1 MSRSTESILLGPE
14 DRAILSLESATVV
27 GHTCKVLRLGPGG
40 LDVEDLRERVAERIA
55 SGLAPAL
62 TWRLNGSAEAPAWRV
77 DQAFDVADHVVAA
90 PVAGPLD
97 QDGLRGLVA
106 TLFEQRLD
114 RGRPLWR
121 MDVAAL
127 DDGGTAIVWRIHHA
141 LADGTASVR
150 YAGALLWDETL
161 EPGPSGRGAGAD
173 GHDQAAEVETA
184 GGQSPAGRRAD
195 ADGHDQAAVRARAEA
210 IRIGEEARRIGHLGG
225 FLKREFAE
233 ARSPFDGEIGRR
245 REVGFAV
252 VSLRQLQAASKA
264 VAGATVNDA
273 VLAVLAGGLHDW
285 IAERHGHLG
294 AVRVKVP
301 VSLHHEGEDFA
312 NRDSYFSLSLPLN
325 EQDQATRLRVIH
337 ERTMARKRG
346 RDAQEMEVV
355 MHELAGVSP
364 GLQRFCARLQ
374 ASPREFAV
382 CVSNVPG
389 PRRAVRILDAPVRTI
404 YSIAEIGERHALR
417 VAAISV
423 ADTLCFGFC
432 SDPALIDGVQ
442 DMADMVH
449 NQARALIDS
458 VHSV

>member
-1 MSRSTESILLGPE
+1 MSRSTESIPLGPE

-40 LDVEDLRERVAERIA
+40 LDVARLRERVAERIA

-62 TWRLNGSAEAPAWRV
+62 TWRLSGTAEAPAWHA
-77 DQAFDVADHVVAA
+77 DQDFDVADHVVAA
-90 PVAGPLD
+90 PADGPLD
-97 QDGLRGLVA
+97 QEGLRELVA
-106 TLFEQRLD
+106 TLFERHLD
-114 RGRPLWR
+114 RERPLWR

-150 YAGALLWDETL
+150 YAGALLWDETP
-161 EPGPSGRGAGAD
+161 EPGSSGRGAG
-173 GHDQAAEVETA
+173 
-184 GGQSPAGRRAD
+184 

-210 IRIGEEARRIGHLGG
+210 VQIGEEARRVGHLAG
-225 FLKREFAE
+225 FLKREFGE
-233 ARSPFDGEIGRR
+233 GRSPFDGEIGRR
-245 REVGFAV
+245 REIGFAA
-252 VSLRQLQAASKA
+252 VSLRQLRAASKA

-285 IAERHGHLG
+285 IAERHGYLG
-294 AVRVKVP
+294 AVRVRVP

-325 EQDQATRLRVIH
+325 ERDQTARLRAIH

-346 RDAQEMEVV
+346 RDAQEMDVL

-389 PRRAVRILDAPVRTI
+389 PRRPVRILEAQVRTM

-432 SDPALIDGVQ
+432 ADPALIDGVQ
-442 DMADMVH
+442 DMADMVKS
-449 NQARALIDS
+449 QARALIDS